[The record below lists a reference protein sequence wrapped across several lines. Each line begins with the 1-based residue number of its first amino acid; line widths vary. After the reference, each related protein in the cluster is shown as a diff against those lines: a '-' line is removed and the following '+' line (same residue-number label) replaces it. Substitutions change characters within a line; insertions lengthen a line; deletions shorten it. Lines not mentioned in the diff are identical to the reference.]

1 MLWYKHMVAAA
12 KKKGRKPRAK
22 KTETLSKDNAKNA
35 KLSKKVKK
43 AKKPK
48 GPPKK
53 RGRKPKGGKILQV
66 KPNDDVNKI
75 IKKPNIIL
83 HLKLSLIHI

>member
-1 MLWYKHMVAAA
+1 MVAAA

-22 KTETLSKDNAKNA
+22 KNEIVSKDNPKNA
-35 KLSKKVKK
+35 KLSKK

-53 RGRKPKGGKILQV
+53 RGRKPKGGKILQG
-66 KPNDDVNKI
+66 KPNDDISQQPKGEAI
-75 IKKPNIIL
+75 
-83 HLKLSLIHI
+83 